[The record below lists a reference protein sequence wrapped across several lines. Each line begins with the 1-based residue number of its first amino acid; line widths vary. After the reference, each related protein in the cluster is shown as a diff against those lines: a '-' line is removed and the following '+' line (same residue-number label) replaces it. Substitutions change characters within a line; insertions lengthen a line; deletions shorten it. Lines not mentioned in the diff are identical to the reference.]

1 VGGSNNQT
9 ALSTL
14 DYSGVDGTFEVD
26 GTLVTLDANYADEAA
41 LATAIEGQLTGYT
54 VAVVGGTA
62 GGGDLE
68 ISITN
73 DTSPT
78 AVAITNANAAA
89 IAGGFADS
97 AGTAGTET
105 SNLVFD
111 VDGTTVTI
119 NSDYTGDI
127 DGLVADIQGQ
137 IGAGYVV
144 AAEDADTFSITSAT
158 TGANTAVVDNFQT
171 TSITGADGG
180 TQVDGVDDTAA
191 LSLTVSELTVQV
203 GDGTAVAVA
212 NATYDSV
219 DDFVAAINT
228 ALGGNATASLDD
240 NNVLTISSSE
250 TITIGGADAA
260 TVFTATE
267 FAASG
272 SLTTVNVNSVDAAN
286 DAIRRIDSAL
296 TSVSDLRSTF
306 GAIQNR
312 FESTIANL
320 GSTVENLSA
329 SRSRILDADFAAE
342 TANLTRAQILQQ
354 AGISILSQANALP
367 QTVLGLL
374 G

>member
-1 VGGSNNQT
+1 
-9 ALSTL
+9 
-14 DYSGVDGTFEVD
+14 
-26 GTLVTLDANYADEAA
+26 
-41 LATAIEGQLTGYT
+41 
-54 VAVVGGTA
+54 
-62 GGGDLE
+62 
-68 ISITN
+68 
-73 DTSPT
+73 
-78 AVAITNANAAA
+78 
-89 IAGGFADS
+89 
-97 AGTAGTET
+97 
-105 SNLVFD
+105 
-111 VDGTTVTI
+111 
-119 NSDYTGDI
+119 
-127 DGLVADIQGQ
+127 
-137 IGAGYVV
+137 
-144 AAEDADTFSITSAT
+144 
-158 TGANTAVVDNFQT
+158 
-171 TSITGADGG
+171 
-180 TQVDGVDDTAA
+180 
-191 LSLTVSELTVQV
+191 
-203 GDGTAVAVA
+203 VA
-212 NATYDSV
+212 NASYDSI

-240 NNVLTISSSE
+240 NNVLTISSPE

-267 FAASG
+267 FAATG
-272 SLTTVNVNSVDAAN
+272 NLTTVNVNSVDAAN